1 MMINRQIASLIEQGI
16 SEFPAVCIV
25 GPRQV
30 GKSTLAKQ
38 LIQWKKNSIYLD
50 LENPRDLLKV
60 QDLIG
65 FCERFQDSLICFDEI
80 QRLPEFFAPL
90 RSIIDQRGRS
100 GQFLLL
106 GSASPKLLQQSSE
119 SLAGRITTFEL
130 FPISIEEG
138 DGRYSLMQHILRGGF
153 PKSLLAGSEG
163 ASLRW
168 RRAFLRT
175 YLERDLRGISSG
187 CNPERMERFLS
198 MLAHWNGQLWNQSS
212 LAQSLGVSSPTVR
225 SDLDLGI
232 QTFFI
237 RELKPF
243 EANLKKRLTRSP
255 KIFFRDSGVLASIL
269 GIESEQ
275 DLFGHPAWGAIWEGL
290 VIESVAQKFGD
301 EGKISFYRT
310 QVGAEMDLVIER
322 GKRRICVECKTS
334 SVPALSRG
342 FWQSLEDLNPEK
354 CFVVTPHEEEIQLK
368 NGVIQVGLKGLMK
381 RLFAE

>member
-1 MMINRQIASLIEQGI
+1 MIKRQIEPFIEQGI
-16 SEFPAVCIV
+16 AEFPAVCIV
-25 GPRQV
+25 GSRQV

-38 LIQWKKNSIYLD
+38 LIQERQNSIYLD

-60 QDLIG
+60 QDLFG

-90 RSIIDQRGRS
+90 RSIIDQRGRA

-106 GSASPKLLQQSSE
+106 GSASPKLLRQSSE

-130 FPISIEEG
+130 FPISFEEG
-138 DGRYSLMQHILRGGF
+138 NGRYSLIQHILRGGF
-153 PKSLLAGSEG
+153 PKSLLAGSDG
-163 ASLRW
+163 ASWRW

-175 YLERDLRGISSG
+175 YLERDLRGISAG

-198 MLAHWNGQLWNQSS
+198 MLAHWNGQLWNQSII
-212 LAQSLGVSSPTVR
+212 AQSLGVSSPTVR
-225 SDLDLGI
+225 SDLDLMI

-243 EANLKKRLTRSP
+243 ESNLKKRLTRSP
-255 KIFFRDSGVLASIL
+255 KIFFRDSGVLTSIL
-269 GIESEQ
+269 EIESEE
-275 DLFGHPAWGAIWEGL
+275 DLFGHPAWGTIWEGV
-290 VIESVAQKFGD
+290 VIESVAQKLGD
-301 EGKISFYRT
+301 EGRISFYRT

-322 GKRRICVECKTS
+322 GKRRICIECKTS

-354 CFVVTPHEEEIQLK
+354 CFVVTPYEEEIQHK
-368 NGVIQVGLKGLMK
+368 EGVIQMGLKGLMK